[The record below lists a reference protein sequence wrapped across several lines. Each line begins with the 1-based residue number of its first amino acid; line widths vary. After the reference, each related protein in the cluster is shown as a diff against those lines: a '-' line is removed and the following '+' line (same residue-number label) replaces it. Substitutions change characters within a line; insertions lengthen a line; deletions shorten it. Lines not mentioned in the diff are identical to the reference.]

1 MDEPRRFDAARLW
14 QQYGARLLRYGGVTI
29 VSTVIGLTVL
39 AFGIFVLDWPALTAN
54 VLSVLVS
61 TPPSYLLNRRW
72 VWEKNG
78 SHSVGAEVRPF
89 WIMALLGLVVST
101 VIVSTVDRYTD
112 TRIIIL
118 FAQMA
123 SFGLL
128 WLLKFAFLEKVLWK
142 AEEPTPDTQPV

>member
-1 MDEPRRFDAARLW
+1 MDEPRRFDVVRLW

-29 VSTVIGLTVL
+29 VSTIIGLTVL
-39 AFGIFVLDWPALTAN
+39 SFGIFVLEWPALTAN
-54 VLSVLVS
+54 VLSVFIS

-72 VWEKNG
+72 VWGKNG
-78 SHSVGAEVRPF
+78 DHSVAGEVRPF

-112 TRIIIL
+112 VGIIIL

-142 AEEPTPDTQPV
+142 AEEPAPDAQPV